1 MLIIFHG
8 KQKSKMLS
16 GGRWGKSSAFAAWR
30 YWPRSHVHMKHI
42 FISFRLDTIRAASV
56 NLGAAGKQ
64 RASEREQWHAA
75 LSGWCA
81 DCTRGRPCALSQGSL
96 LLLEAKNKTL
106 VQTVAVSRRAGKQC
120 RARFGW
126 GGKWYVWVC
135 VCASERDAG
144 ATNPRATISSR
155 TLGARRQLEYFCVC
169 MCARERETSTLLYYS
184 SLVGL
189 LCHTHYLIRAQVQF
203 IIQLS
208 IRCVVHV
215 LKPQSAYIRKLSQ
228 HSHQTLVLFLDWHRV
243 PTNCDSFSLWMPE
256 SINESFCS

>member
-1 MLIIFHG
+1 M
-8 KQKSKMLS
+8 
-16 GGRWGKSSAFAAWR
+16 
-30 YWPRSHVHMKHI
+30 VCV
-42 FISFRLDTIRAASV
+42 SV
-56 NLGAAGKQ
+56 CV
-64 RASEREQWHAA
+64 RE
-75 LSGWCA
+75 
-81 DCTRGRPCALSQGSL
+81 
-96 LLLEAKNKTL
+96 
-106 VQTVAVSRRAGKQC
+106 
-120 RARFGW
+120 RARRRRHESACNNLQPNARRPSPARIFLCM
-126 GGKWYVWVC
+126 Y
-135 VCASERDAG
+135 VCA
-144 ATNPRATISSR
+144 
-155 TLGARRQLEYFCVC
+155 
-169 MCARERETSTLLYYS
+169 RETSTLLYYS